1 MNNIYKNI
9 NEVAQLFKIPKHTLL
24 YWEKEELLH
33 FERNPLNNYR
43 FATAE
48 TIFEIETVLHLRA
61 LDVPIESIR
70 NMKRGSLKTQR
81 EIYLQAVQRAEMKIR
96 DLEQICTLSRQMS
109 FQIEQVEMLRTK
121 PYQNETPPFTA
132 IINHSDAVREAGST
146 APGRFVLYF
155 SKEKNYSMAEAFVDE
170 CADKDQILWQR
181 QEKCRCW
188 KTFLLQV
195 EVVGGQRIASDFVE
209 HMKELNRRGF
219 LCGDVIAQYY
229 AEEAS
234 PHGIHVY
241 YKAYA
246 EVKNT
251 FN

>member
-155 SKEKNYSMAEAFVDE
+155 SKEKNIQWQRHLWMNVLIKIKYCGNGKKNADAGKLFYSKSRSLVDSE
-170 CADKDQILWQR
+170 SHQILWS
-181 QEKCRCW
+181 
-188 KTFLLQV
+188 
-195 EVVGGQRIASDFVE
+195 I
-209 HMKELNRRGF
+209 
-219 LCGDVIAQYY
+219 
-229 AEEAS
+229 
-234 PHGIHVY
+234 
-241 YKAYA
+241 
-246 EVKNT
+246 
-251 FN
+251 